1 MDHDFDVDDF
11 LQKPLLAHLAT
22 ASGDGPRESPVWFLW
37 EAGARWLVGTRM
49 TAPKRLRAS
58 PDARSASERPP
69 NGVLRHVGIRGVA
82 TIEPLDRPRLYRML
96 RRYLGEDQQAWN
108 HSFRAR
114 VIDRLELMVRISPE
128 SLVARNQSYFSSSH
142 ESAQSSGRAARSS
155 CLTGFAAATAPMS
168 ATAVTMPPRRAPRI
182 TGTRSRTST
191 GPAPPL
197 SSIAPHGASHRV
209 ENRGVTIPHETRNT
223 CRTPR

>member
-1 MDHDFDVDDF
+1 MDHDFDVDEF

-37 EAGARWLVGTRM
+37 EAGALW
-49 TAPKRLRAS
+49 
-58 PDARSASERPP
+58 P

-128 SLVARNQSYFSSSH
+128 SLVARNQSYFSSK
-142 ESAQSSGRAARSS
+142 
-155 CLTGFAAATAPMS
+155 
-168 ATAVTMPPRRAPRI
+168 
-182 TGTRSRTST
+182 
-191 GPAPPL
+191 GPQ
-197 SSIAPHGASHRV
+197 
-209 ENRGVTIPHETRNT
+209 
-223 CRTPR
+223 